1 MAEFKFTAR
10 NAAGKEITG
19 TLTANSRREVIALL
33 RDRSLLAMN
42 VAEQKAGF
50 TLFKKRGGRVKAE
63 LLASTLTQLSDLLQ
77 NGVPLMKALDVL
89 TAQAGNPVMTEVLS
103 DVRKNVSEGIPLD
116 QALARH
122 PRVFDDLAVSM
133 VRAGSEGAFLEDALK
148 RTADFMELQEEMK
161 GKVKGAMTYPV
172 FLAVI
177 GTLVVVGILVFLV
190 PKFAELF
197 AQLEKNGGLPG
208 PTVLLLAMS
217 AFLGSWK
224 GILLGAVLFSL
235 GMFAKNRLKSPEA
248 RLGVDQLKI
257 KLPVAGQIF
266 LNSAISR
273 FCRVLGTLLRNGVPL
288 LRALEIS
295 SDATGNLV
303 LARAIRTSAEN
314 VSSGNTLSRPLSECG
329 LLPRPVMAM
338 ITVAEESNNLENV
351 LINIADGI
359 DRKMGR
365 QLEMMVRLLEPAMLM
380 VMGAVVLFV
389 LVALLL
395 PVFEMSSTM
404 T

>member
-10 NAAGKEITG
+10 NSTGKEISG
-19 TLTANSRREVIALL
+19 TLAAGSRREAVSLL
-33 RDRSLLAMN
+33 RDRNLLAMRID
-42 VAEQKAGF
+42 EHRQGF
-50 TLFKKRGGRVKAE
+50 SFFKKRSGRVKAE
-63 LLASTLTQLSDLLQ
+63 ILANTLTQLADLLQ

-89 TAQAGNPVMTEVLS
+89 IGQANHPVMTEVLA
-103 DVRKNVSEGIPLD
+103 DVRKNVSDGVPLD
-116 QALARH
+116 HALARH
-122 PRVFDDLAVSM
+122 PRVFDDLCVSM

-148 RTADFMELQEEMK
+148 RTADFMEMQEEMK
-161 GKVKGAMTYPV
+161 GKVKGAMTYPI

-197 AQLEKNGGLPG
+197 SQFEKNGGLPT
-208 PTVLLLAMS
+208 PTVMLLAIS
-217 AFLGSWK
+217 DFLGSWK
-224 GILLGAVLFSL
+224 GILLAIGLSGMIVIARKQFNKPKARFS
-235 GMFAKNRLKSPEA
+235 
-248 RLGVDQLKI
+248 VDQWKI
-257 KLPVAGQIF
+257 RLPVAGQIF
-266 LNSAISR
+266 LNGAVSR

-303 LARAIRTSAEN
+303 LAKAIRSSAEN

-338 ITVAEESNNLENV
+338 ISVAEESNNLENV

-395 PVFEMSSTM
+395 PVFEMSSAM
-404 T
+404 G

>member
-1 MAEFKFTAR
+1 MAEFKYKAR
-10 NAAGKEITG
+10 NTAGKEITG
-19 TLTANSRREVIALL
+19 TLTAGSRREVLSML
-33 RDRSLLAMN
+33 REKSLLAVN
-42 VAEQKAGF
+42 VEEQRGSLK
-50 TLFKKRGGRVKAE
+50 LFKKSGGRVKAE
-63 LLASTLTQLSDLLQ
+63 LLSSTLTQLADLLQ

-89 TAQAGNPVMTEVLS
+89 VGQASHPVMVEVLS
-103 DVRKNVSEGIPLD
+103 DVRKNISEGIPLD

-122 PRVFDDLAVSM
+122 PRVFDDLSVSM

-148 RTADFMELQEEMK
+148 RTADFMELQEEMR

-197 AQLEKNGGLPG
+197 KQLEENGGLPG
-208 PTVLLLAMS
+208 PTVMLLAMS
-217 AFLGSWK
+217 GFLGSWK
-224 GILLGAVLFSL
+224 GLLLGGVLCVAAFL
-235 GMFAKNRLKSPEA
+235 GKQRLNSPEA
-248 RLGVDQLKI
+248 RFGVDQMKI
-257 KLPVAGQIF
+257 KLPVAGPIF
-266 LNSAISR
+266 LNGAISR

-295 SDATGNLV
+295 SDATGNQV
-303 LARAIRTSAEN
+303 LARAIRSSAEN
-314 VSSGNTLSRPLSECG
+314 VSSGNTLSRPLSDCG

-338 ITVAEESNNLENV
+338 ISVAEESNNLENV

-359 DRKMGR
+359 DRKLGR

-380 VMGAVVLFV
+380 VMGAIVLFV

>member
-1 MAEFKFTAR
+1 MAEFKYKAR
-10 NAAGKEITG
+10 NTAGKEITG
-19 TLTANSRREVIALL
+19 TLTAGSRREVLSML
-33 RDRSLLAMN
+33 REKSLLAVN
-42 VAEQKAGF
+42 VEEQRGSLK
-50 TLFKKRGGRVKAE
+50 LFKKSSGRVKAE
-63 LLASTLTQLSDLLQ
+63 LLSSTLTQLADLLQ

-89 TAQAGNPVMTEVLS
+89 VGQASHPVMVEVLS
-103 DVRKNVSEGIPLD
+103 DVRKNISEGIPLD

-122 PRVFDDLAVSM
+122 PRVFDDLSVSM

-148 RTADFMELQEEMK
+148 RTADFMELQEEMR

-197 AQLEKNGGLPG
+197 KQLEENGGLPG
-208 PTVLLLAMS
+208 PTVMLLAMS
-217 AFLGSWK
+217 GFLGSWK
-224 GILLGAVLFSL
+224 GLLLGGVLCVAAFL
-235 GMFAKNRLKSPEA
+235 GKQRLNSPEA
-248 RLGVDQLKI
+248 RFGVDQMKI
-257 KLPVAGQIF
+257 KLPVAGPIF
-266 LNSAISR
+266 LNGAISR

-295 SDATGNLV
+295 SDATGNQV
-303 LARAIRTSAEN
+303 LARAIRSSAEN
-314 VSSGNTLSRPLSECG
+314 VSSGNTLSRPLSDCG

-338 ITVAEESNNLENV
+338 ISVAEESNNLENV

-359 DRKMGR
+359 DRKLGR

-380 VMGAVVLFV
+380 VMGAIVLFV

>member
-1 MAEFKFTAR
+1 MAEFKYTAR
-10 NAAGKEITG
+10 NQAGKEITG
-19 TLTANSRREVIALL
+19 TLTAGSRREVMALL
-33 RDRSLLAMN
+33 RDKSLLAMQ
-42 VAEQKAGF
+42 VDEQRPGLS
-50 TLFKKRGGRVKAE
+50 LFKGRGRVKAE
-63 LLASTLTQLSDLLQ
+63 LLANTLTQLADLLQ

-89 TAQAGNPVMTEVLS
+89 IGQASHPVMTEVLS
-103 DVRKNVSEGIPLD
+103 DVRKNVSEGVPLD

-122 PRVFDDLAVSM
+122 PRVFDALSVSM

-148 RTADFMELQEEMK
+148 RTADFMEMQEEMK

-197 AQLEKNGGLPG
+197 AQLEQNGGLPT
-208 PTVLLLAMS
+208 PTVMLLAMS
-217 AFLGSWK
+217 SFLGSWK
-224 GILLGAVLFSL
+224 GIVLGVGLV
-235 GMFAKNRLKSPEA
+235 GVGVVVKNRLKSPDA
-248 RLGVDQLKI
+248 RFSVDRWKI

-266 LNSAISR
+266 LNGAISR

-303 LARAIRTSAEN
+303 LAKAIRSSAEN

-338 ITVAEESNNLENV
+338 ISVAEESNNLENV

-359 DRKMGR
+359 DRKLGR

-380 VMGAVVLFV
+380 VMGAIVLFV

-404 T
+404 A

>member
-10 NAAGKEITG
+10 NGAGKEITG
-19 TLTANSRREVIALL
+19 TLTAGSRREVMSLL
-33 RDRSLLAMN
+33 RDRSLLAMT
-42 VAEQKAGF
+42 VEEQRPALV
-50 TLFKKRGGRVKAE
+50 LFKRNGRVKAE
-63 LLASTLTQLSDLLQ
+63 VLASTFTQLADLLQ
-77 NGVPLMKALDVL
+77 NGVSLMKALDVL
-89 TAQAGNPVMTEVLS
+89 ISQANHPVMTEVLS

-208 PTVLLLAMS
+208 PTVILLAMS

-224 GILLGAVLFSL
+224 GIVLGGVLAGL
-235 GMFAKNRLKSPEA
+235 GVYAQRQMKSPDA
-248 RLGVDQLKI
+248 RLSMDRLKI

-266 LNSAISR
+266 LNGAVSR

-295 SDATGNLV
+295 SGATGNLV
-303 LARAIRTSAEN
+303 LAKAIRSSAEN
-314 VSSGNTLSRPLSECG
+314 VSSGNTLSRPLAECG

-380 VMGAVVLFV
+380 VMGVIVLFV

-395 PVFEMSSTM
+395 PVFEMSSTI
-404 T
+404 

>member
-1 MAEFKFTAR
+1 MAEFTFTAR
-10 NAAGKEITG
+10 NTAGKEITG
-19 TLTANSRREVIALL
+19 TLTAGSRREVISLL
-33 RDRSLLAMN
+33 RDRSLLATN
-42 VAEQKAGF
+42 VAEQRAGLK
-50 TLFKKRGGRVKAE
+50 LFAKRGGRVKAE
-63 LLASTLTQLSDLLQ
+63 VLASTLTQLADLLQ

-89 TAQAGNPVMTEVLS
+89 IGQASHPVMSEVLA

-122 PRVFDDLAVSM
+122 PRVFDDLSVSM

-177 GTLVVVGILVFLV
+177 GTMVVVGILVFLV

-197 AQLEKNGGLPG
+197 AQLEKNGGLPT
-208 PTVLLLAMS
+208 PTVILLALS

-224 GILLGAVLFSL
+224 GLVLAAVLTGV
-235 GMFAKNRLKSPEA
+235 GMVVKNRLKSPDA
-248 RLGVDQLKI
+248 QFSVDNWKI
-257 KLPVAGQIF
+257 KLPLAGQIF
-266 LNSAISR
+266 LNGAISR
-273 FCRVLGTLLRNGVPL
+273 FCRVLGTLLQNGVPL

-303 LARAIRTSAEN
+303 LAKAIRSSAEN
-314 VSSGNTLSRPLSECG
+314 VSSGNTLSRPLSDCG

-338 ITVAEESNNLENV
+338 ISIAEESNNLENV

-359 DRKMGR
+359 DRKLGR

-395 PVFEMSSTM
+395 PVFEMSQAM
-404 T
+404 G